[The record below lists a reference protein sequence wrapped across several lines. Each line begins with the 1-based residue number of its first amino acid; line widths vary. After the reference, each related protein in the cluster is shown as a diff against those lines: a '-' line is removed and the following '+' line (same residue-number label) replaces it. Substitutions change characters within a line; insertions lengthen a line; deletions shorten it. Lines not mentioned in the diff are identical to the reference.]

1 MTGIVFFFAM
11 SCWELVFMSQEEIEQ
26 WLTDRLASLLGV
38 QREDIKLEKSIFTCG
53 LDSSVALS
61 LTGEL
66 EAMLGLDLDS
76 TLFWEYSKISELAE
90 YLVDELA
97 KK

>member
-1 MTGIVFFFAM
+1 MN
-11 SCWELVFMSQEEIEQ
+11 QEKIEN
-26 WLTDRLASLLGV
+26 WLIDKLAKSSGV
-38 QREDIKLEKSIFTCG
+38 DSEKIDLEKSIFAYG

-61 LTGEL
+61 ITGEL
-66 EAMLGLDLDS
+66 ETLLDLKLDS
-76 TLFWEYSKISELAE
+76 TLFWECLKISDLAE

>member
-1 MTGIVFFFAM
+1 MNQEKIEHWLIDKLANSLGIDN
-11 SCWELVFMSQEEIEQ
+11 EEI
-26 WLTDRLASLLGV
+26 D
-38 QREDIKLEKSIFTCG
+38 LEKSIFTYS

-61 LTGEL
+61 ITGEL
-66 EAMLGLDLDS
+66 ETLLDLELDS
-76 TLFWEYSKISELAE
+76 TLFWEYPKISELAE

>member
-1 MTGIVFFFAM
+1 MN
-11 SCWELVFMSQEEIEQ
+11 QETIEN
-26 WLTDRLASLLGV
+26 WLIDKLAKSSGV
-38 QREDIKLEKSIFTCG
+38 DSEKIDLEKSIFDYG

-61 LTGEL
+61 ITGEL
-66 EAMLGLDLDS
+66 ETLLDLKLDS
-76 TLFWEYSKISELAE
+76 TLFWECLKISDLVE

>member
-1 MTGIVFFFAM
+1 MLIVFMNQEKIEYWLIDKLA
-11 SCWELVFMSQEEIEQ
+11 SRLGVNAEEI
-26 WLTDRLASLLGV
+26 D
-38 QREDIKLEKSIFTCG
+38 LEKSIFAYG

-66 EAMLGLDLDS
+66 ETFVDLDLDP
-76 TLFWEYSKISELAE
+76 TLFWEYPQISELAE
-90 YLVDELA
+90 YLVDELG

>member
-1 MTGIVFFFAM
+1 MNQEKIEHWLIDKLASSLGVD
-11 SCWELVFMSQEEIEQ
+11 SEEI
-26 WLTDRLASLLGV
+26 D
-38 QREDIKLEKSIFTCG
+38 LEKSIFAYG

-66 EAMLGLDLDS
+66 ETLLDLELNS
-76 TLFWEYSKISELAE
+76 TLFWEYLKISELTE

>member
-1 MTGIVFFFAM
+1 MNQEKIEHWLIDKLASSLGIDN
-11 SCWELVFMSQEEIEQ
+11 EEI
-26 WLTDRLASLLGV
+26 D
-38 QREDIKLEKSIFTCG
+38 LEKSIFAYG

-61 LTGEL
+61 ITGEL
-66 EAMLGLDLDS
+66 EALIDLELDP
-76 TLFWEYSKISELAE
+76 TLFWEYPKISELAE

>member
-1 MTGIVFFFAM
+1 MLIVFMNQEKIEDWLIDKLA
-11 SCWELVFMSQEEIEQ
+11 SSLGVDREEI
-26 WLTDRLASLLGV
+26 D
-38 QREDIKLEKSIFTCG
+38 LEKSIFAYG

-66 EAMLGLDLDS
+66 EIFVDLELDP
-76 TLFWEYSKISELAE
+76 TLFWEYPKISELAE

-97 KK
+97 KKER

>member
-1 MTGIVFFFAM
+1 MLT
-11 SCWELVFMSQEEIEQ
+11 VFMNPEKIEYWLIDKLASRLGVDAEEI
-26 WLTDRLASLLGV
+26 D
-38 QREDIKLEKSIFTCG
+38 LEKSIFAYG

-66 EAMLGLDLDS
+66 ETFVDLELDP
-76 TLFWEYSKISELAE
+76 TLFWEYPKISELAE

>member
-1 MTGIVFFFAM
+1 MNQEKIEHWLIDKLASSLGVD
-11 SCWELVFMSQEEIEQ
+11 SEEI
-26 WLTDRLASLLGV
+26 D
-38 QREDIKLEKSIFTCG
+38 LEKSIFAYG

-66 EAMLGLDLDS
+66 ETLLDLELDS
-76 TLFWEYSKISELAE
+76 TLFWEYLKISELTE

>member
-1 MTGIVFFFAM
+1 MN
-11 SCWELVFMSQEEIEQ
+11 QEKIEN
-26 WLTDRLASLLGV
+26 WLIDKLAKSSGV
-38 QREDIKLEKSIFTCG
+38 DSEKIDLEKSIFAYG

-66 EAMLGLDLDS
+66 ETLLDLKLDS
-76 TLFWEYSKISELAE
+76 TLFWECLKISDLVE

>member
-1 MTGIVFFFAM
+1 MLII
-11 SCWELVFMSQEEIEQ
+11 FMNQEKNEHWLIDKLASSLGVDKEEI
-26 WLTDRLASLLGV
+26 D
-38 QREDIKLEKSIFTCG
+38 LEKSIFAYG

-61 LTGEL
+61 ITGEL
-66 EAMLGLDLDS
+66 EDLLDLKLDP
-76 TLFWEYSKISELAE
+76 TLLWEYPKIPELAE

>member
-1 MTGIVFFFAM
+1 MDKTK
-11 SCWELVFMSQEEIEQ
+11 IEH
-26 WLTDRLASLLGV
+26 WLIDKLASLLGIDS
-38 QREDIKLEKSIFTCG
+38 EDIDLGKSIFTYG

-66 EAMLGLDLDS
+66 ETLLDLELDP
-76 TLFWEYSKISELAE
+76 TLLWEYPIIAELTE

>member
-1 MTGIVFFFAM
+1 MNQEKIEHWLIDKLASSLGVD
-11 SCWELVFMSQEEIEQ
+11 SEEI
-26 WLTDRLASLLGV
+26 D
-38 QREDIKLEKSIFTCG
+38 LEKSIFAYG

-61 LTGEL
+61 FTGEL
-66 EAMLGLDLDS
+66 ETLLDLELNS
-76 TLFWEYSKISELAE
+76 TLFWEYPKISELTE

>member
-1 MTGIVFFFAM
+1 MI
-11 SCWELVFMSQEEIEQ
+11 FMDKTKIEH
-26 WLTDRLASLLGV
+26 WLIDNLASLLGIDS
-38 QREDIKLEKSIFTCG
+38 EDIDLEKSIFTYG

-66 EAMLGLDLDS
+66 ETLLDLELDP
-76 TLFWEYSKISELAE
+76 TLLWEYPIIPELTE

>member
-1 MTGIVFFFAM
+1 M
-11 SCWELVFMSQEEIEQ
+11 SREKIEQ

-38 QREDIKLEKSIFTCG
+38 DREDIDLEKSIFTYG

-66 EAMLGLDLDS
+66 EAMLGLELDPI
-76 TLFWEYSKISELAE
+76 LFWDIPKISELSE
-90 YLVDELA
+90 YLVAELA
-97 KK
+97 QK